1 MPSQLSPSS
10 LLAAVKLTLAD
21 VADRFHLLK
30 YGLALVLCFIGL
42 KMLLLP
48 WLHIP
53 VHISLIVVAVLIG
66 SSVIASLYATRKKN

>member
-1 MPSQLSPSS
+1 
-10 LLAAVKLTLAD
+10 

-48 WLHIP
+48 WIHIP
-53 VHISLIVVAVLIG
+53 VHISLSVVASLIAG
-66 SSVIASLYATRKKN
+66 SVIASLYATRKKN